1 MADRN
6 PMCPAAAAHAP
17 TNAELDA
24 RDQAE
29 VLREV
34 LGIYPETLTLDELT
48 RELTAASTEFTER
61 DRIRRAVHS
70 LVAGGLMYLVGDFVL
85 PTRAAV
91 NFHDLPRA

>member
-1 MADRN
+1 
-6 PMCPAAAAHAP
+6 MCPVAATHPP

-34 LGIYPETLTLDELT
+34 LGIYPETLTLDELI
-48 RELTAASTEFTER
+48 RELTVDSAEFTER
-61 DRIRRAVHS
+61 DRIRRAVRT
-70 LVAGGLMYLVGDFVL
+70 LIAGGLLYLVGDFVL

>member
-6 PMCPAAAAHAP
+6 PTCPTATAHVT

-24 RDQAE
+24 RDQAD

-34 LGIYPETLTLDELT
+34 LGIYPETLTLDELV
-48 RELTAASTEFTER
+48 RELTVASTEFPEH
-61 DRIRRAVHS
+61 DRIRRAVRA
-70 LVAGGLMYLVGDFVL
+70 LTAGGLLHRIGDLVL

-91 NFHDLPRA
+91 NFHDLPRP